1 MTVVIAA
8 GGCARFDES
17 VDSPF
22 RPAPTLQPQE
32 ILPPPPAAPDSS
44 SPDEPAQPPTADSS
58 CPDPDPAVIAGCLDI
73 PTSIVMLP
81 GSESALV
88 AERRTGRIVEVF
100 RDGRDPE
107 PVITIPVDGGSDG
120 GLLDLALSPTYAEDG
135 LIYAYISTSSDNRV
149 VRIAR
154 GDTPKPVLVGLPRG
168 SRDNA
173 GKIAFVGR
181 NELMILTGDAGSPTA
196 ALNPNSQAGKL
207 LLLSDLSISEQPK
220 PTRVVMPGI
229 GRAGGLCPGVDGTMW
244 VTDSFGGIDRLHRIS
259 SDGVVGVPVWTWPDA
274 PGVAGCAA
282 GESDVVVALDAG
294 RAIAILSIDPQTGV
308 VGTAPGLIAQNQYGR
323 FSGVAA
329 ASPSEVWVTTVN
341 RDEPNPTPAAT
352 DDRVVIIV
360 PAPAGAGRD

>member
-181 NELMILTGDAGSPTA
+181 NDLMILTGDAGSPTA
-196 ALNPNSQAGKL
+196 ALDPTSQAGKL

-229 GRAGGLCPGVDGTMW
+229 GRAGGLCPGVDGAMW